1 MKRKVDIE
9 EIRRFFDACIAQFD
23 ESNIILH
30 SVRFIRDEEG
40 KMTQI
45 SLNYSEIDINYAKMK
60 KTQNRPLSDPHRGNY
75 FSVRKM
81 TNRKGWLRTR
91 SNPTLCPK
99 QKRKYLKRNKADR
112 RPHHC
117 P

>member
-60 KTQNRPLSDPHRGNY
+60 KTQNRPP
-75 FSVRKM
+75 
-81 TNRKGWLRTR
+81 LRP
-91 SNPTLCPK
+91 SQGQLLLCQEDDK
-99 QKRKYLKRNKADR
+99 QKGLAQNSLQPNTMSETETQISETKQG
-112 RPHHC
+112 
-117 P
+117 